1 MDKIILA
8 NASET
13 ERERQIAAL
22 DRLYL
27 MLQKIG
33 FDSEDIEV
41 AMSTTK
47 ASKLTDL
54 LDWVCSVPSIVSFF
68 EISTNDAH

>member
-1 MDKIILA
+1 MDKIVLA
-8 NASET
+8 NASES
-13 ERERQIAAL
+13 ERERHIAAL

-54 LDWVCSVPSIVSFF
+54 LDWVCSVAPIISFLVV
-68 EISTNDAH
+68 STNEAH